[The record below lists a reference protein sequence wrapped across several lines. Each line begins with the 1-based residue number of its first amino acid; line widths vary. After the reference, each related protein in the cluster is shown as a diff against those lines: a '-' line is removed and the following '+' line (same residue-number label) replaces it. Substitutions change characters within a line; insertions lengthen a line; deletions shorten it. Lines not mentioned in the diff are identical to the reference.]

1 MDNTKFK
8 TLKVQENIN
17 KINDRMKRL
26 EQLTELGAQHPSCL
40 ANSEQ
45 IGHCQEIITSLLVRD
60 AQRQHELNK
69 LLQLNKNLFEL
80 ITMLR
85 KEIQKHTRSL
95 KRRNH
100 NAQAK
105 H

>member
-1 MDNTKFK
+1 MDNTRLK
-8 TLKVQENIN
+8 TLEVQESII
-17 KINDRMKRL
+17 KISDRMQRL
-26 EQLTELGAQHPSCL
+26 EQLTESSTQHPSCL

-45 IGHCQEIITSLLVRD
+45 IENCQEIITNLLVRD
-60 AQRQHELNK
+60 AQRQHEFNK
-69 LLQLNKNLFEL
+69 LLQLNRNLFEL

-85 KEIQKHTRSL
+85 KEIHKHTRSL

-100 NAQAK
+100 KAQAK